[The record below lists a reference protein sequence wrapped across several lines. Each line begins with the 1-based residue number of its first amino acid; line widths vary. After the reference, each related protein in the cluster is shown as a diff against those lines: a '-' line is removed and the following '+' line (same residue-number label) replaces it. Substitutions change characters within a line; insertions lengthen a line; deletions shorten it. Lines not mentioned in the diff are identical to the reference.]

1 MASTVNVM
9 ITVYNQRDVQGTVL
23 NLLDIYLNAS
33 GE

>member
-23 NLLDIYLNAS
+23 NLLDIYLYAS